1 MRPEYLICLECDTP
15 VYVFEWEEDRPV
27 EILCPICGNDDP
39 EQFINEDGIE
49 ELTSVAGTE
58 GAKT

>member
-15 VYVFEWEEDRPV
+15 IYVFEWEEDHPV
-27 EILCPICGNDDP
+27 EVLCPICGNDDL
-39 EQFINEDGIE
+39 EQFMNEDALE
-49 ELTSVAGTE
+49 ELTSAADTK